1 MINASVHLEDV
12 IIEPYG
18 PVFNGPGADKP
29 DEPFTLRKP
38 TGAQFDAIERA
49 KKYAMEQNIKNVLL
63 KQTQQNET
71 LQMNTARR
79 NQTLALLN
87 RIYIGSIAYD
97 VKEDIIKQ
105 AFIPFGPVKNVSM
118 SWDPATLKHKG
129 FAFVEF
135 EYPEAAL
142 LAIEQMNGT
151 NFAGRLLKV
160 GRPSNLPDATPF
172 MNELIEEFKL
182 QKRIYVGGVHSELTD
197 SDIEC
202 VFQAFGN
209 VTMCRLI
216 TDPQSPGS
224 SHRGFGYVEFDSEE
238 SAVAAVVGM
247 NRFDLGGQ
255 LLRVTKAISPPDGI
269 NTNSLVSHLP
279 PATAVAAASVAA
291 KLLSMDVEQIFGITM
306 SNNGAVHDAC
316 DGLKT
321 SSNLQ
326 LFNLGF
332 CLLHLILS
340 DWFKVPETH
349 RIREVDPVVRRH
361 RSHSRTRSSRRQRHS
376 RRRHSR
382 HRRRRRSSTASRR
395 RKSITSSSSSTSR
408 SSKKSSTPSR
418 RRRRHSRRCRKGPRS
433 PSRLREGRKAEKYR
447 HKRSSRSASSSRP
460 EGDVDEKSS
469 RNGPEKNE
477 SDTANPPINTNSNWC
492 TVSLEEEQTMTACGI
507 RSNDSRL
514 YNIPSPSSIPL
525 PPTDSSN

>member
-291 KLLSMDVEQIFGITM
+291 KLLSMDVEQFM
-306 SNNGAVHDAC
+306 MPAMV
-316 DGLKT
+316 
-321 SSNLQ
+321 
-326 LFNLGF
+326 
-332 CLLHLILS
+332 
-340 DWFKVPETH
+340 
-349 RIREVDPVVRRH
+349 
-361 RSHSRTRSSRRQRHS
+361 
-376 RRRHSR
+376 
-382 HRRRRRSSTASRR
+382 
-395 RKSITSSSSSTSR
+395 
-408 SSKKSSTPSR
+408 
-418 RRRRHSRRCRKGPRS
+418 
-433 PSRLREGRKAEKYR
+433 
-447 HKRSSRSASSSRP
+447 
-460 EGDVDEKSS
+460 
-469 RNGPEKNE
+469 
-477 SDTANPPINTNSNWC
+477 
-492 TVSLEEEQTMTACGI
+492 
-507 RSNDSRL
+507 
-514 YNIPSPSSIPL
+514 
-525 PPTDSSN
+525 

>member
-291 KLLSMDVEQIFGITM
+291 KLLSMDVEQ
-306 SNNGAVHDAC
+306 
-316 DGLKT
+316 
-321 SSNLQ
+321 
-326 LFNLGF
+326 
-332 CLLHLILS
+332 
-340 DWFKVPETH
+340 VPETH

-433 PSRLREGRKAEKYR
+433 PSRLREGRKEKYR